1 MPLVRDVPGRTTSR
15 RPPCR
20 PRTFGA
26 RSAWSPDHCS
36 RLLSGKEG
44 VVTAY
49 SYVATGLAGESARA
63 GQIVDLHLQL
73 GTVDTLLLFVYF
85 AFVLGIGFALKRAV
99 ATSTD
104 FFLSGRSLPAWV
116 TGLAFISANLGAIEI
131 LGQTANGAQYGAA
144 TVHYYWIG
152 AIPAM
157 AFLGIVMMPFYYGSK
172 VRSVPEYLRLRYDKK
187 AHLINAVTFVV
198 SSVLLAGVNLY
209 ALASVIDALLGIP
222 LPVAVVVSAGF
233 VLSYILLGGLRSA
246 IYNEVLQFFVILA
259 GLIPLVVVAIKAV
272 GGVPEL
278 FSRVGQV
285 KGGAFTSSWQGT
297 GFGGGNPLGDW
308 FGIIFGLGFCV
319 SFGYWTTNFAEVQR
333 AMAAKDQ
340 NSARMTPII
349 GAYPKAFIPLL
360 VVLPGMAAV
369 LLIPNLGASGGPT
382 YNEAIPALMSKY
394 LPPGVLGV
402 AVTGLVA
409 AFMAGMAAN
418 VSSFNAVFTYDIWQD
433 YVKKDRSDSYYLHV
447 GRVVT
452 VVGVLIGIGTAFIAA
467 GFNNIMNY
475 IQVLFSFF
483 NVPLFCAFIIGM
495 FWRRASKSAGFWA
508 ILVGTVVAVLTYVL
522 YNRGVIPFRS
532 PLQET
537 FYGSIF
543 AFVAGSV
550 AAVVATMFE
559 PRKPDEDLQGLVYGM
574 ENRDE
579 DEQPQPWFRQP
590 LPMGVGVL
598 VLSVLLYVGLE
609 LL

>member
-1 MPLVRDVPGRTTSR
+1 MV
-15 RPPCR
+15 
-20 PRTFGA
+20 
-26 RSAWSPDHCS
+26 SALTQLGVGLDAGLAQAQSTPSVQLH
-36 RLLSGKEG
+36 LG
-44 VVTAY
+44 VV
-49 SYVATGLAGESARA
+49 
-63 GQIVDLHLQL
+63 D
-73 GTVDTLLLFVYF
+73 TVLLFIYF
-85 AFVLGIGFALKRAV
+85 VFVIGIGFALKRAV

-104 FFLSGRSLPAWV
+104 FFLSGRALPAWV

-131 LGQTANGAQYGAA
+131 LGQTANGAQYGAS

-172 VRSVPEYLRLRYDKK
+172 VRSVPEYLRLRYDEK
-187 AHLINAVTFVV
+187 AHLINAITFVL

-272 GGVPEL
+272 GGIPEL
-278 FSRVGQV
+278 FSRVSQV

-297 GFGGGNPLGDW
+297 GFGGSNPLGDW

-433 YVKKDRSDSYYLHV
+433 YVKKDQSDSYYLHV

-452 VVGVLIGIGTAFIAA
+452 IVGVLIGIGTAFIAA

-508 ILVGTVVAVLTYVL
+508 ILVGTIVAVLTYVL
-522 YNRGVIPFRS
+522 YSRGVIPFRS
-532 PLQET
+532 ALQET

-543 AFVAGSV
+543 AFIAGSV
-550 AAVVATMFE
+550 AAIVATAFE
-559 PRKPDEDLQGLVYGM
+559 PRKPDEDLRGLVYGM
-574 ENRDE
+574 EIRDE
-579 DEQPQPWFRQP
+579 DEQPQRWFRQP
-590 LPMGVGVL
+590 LPTGLGVL
-598 VLSVLLYVGLE
+598 GLSVLLYVGLE

>member
-1 MPLVRDVPGRTTSR
+1 
-15 RPPCR
+15 
-20 PRTFGA
+20 
-26 RSAWSPDHCS
+26 
-36 RLLSGKEG
+36 

-99 ATSTD
+99 STSTD

-187 AHLINAVTFVV
+187 AHLINAVTFVL

-259 GLIPLVVVAIKAV
+259 GLIPLVVIAVKEV
-272 GGVPEL
+272 GGLPEL
-278 FSRVGQV
+278 FSKLEAV
-285 KGGAFTSSWQGT
+285 KGGAFTSSWEGT
-297 GFGGGNPLGDW
+297 GFGGSNPLGDW
-308 FGIIFGLGFCV
+308 FGIIAGLGFAI

-333 AMAAKDQ
+333 AMSAKDE
-340 NSARMTPII
+340 NAARMTPII
-349 GAYPKAFIPLL
+349 GAYPKVLIPLL
-360 VVLPGMAAV
+360 VVVPGMAAV
-369 LLIPNLGASGGPT
+369 VLIPNLGASGGPT
-382 YNEAIPALMSKY
+382 YTQTIPALMAMY

-433 YVKKDRSDSYYLHV
+433 YIRRDRDDAYYLRI

-452 VVGVLIGIGTAFIAA
+452 IVGVVIGIGTAFIAA

-508 ILVGTVVAVLTYVL
+508 ILVGTVVSVATYAL
-522 YNRGVIPFRS
+522 YGLGIVPFRS
-532 PLQET
+532 ALQET

-543 AFVAGSV
+543 GFVAGAV
-550 AAVVATMFE
+550 AAVVVTSFE
-559 PRKPDEDLQGLVYGM
+559 PRKSDRELRGLVHGL
-574 ENRDE
+574 EIRDM
-579 DEQPQPWFRQP
+579 DEGPQPWFRRP
-590 LPMGVGVL
+590 VIMGVAV
-598 VLSVLLYVGLE
+598 VVISALLYVGLE
-609 LL
+609 FV

>member
-1 MPLVRDVPGRTTSR
+1 
-15 RPPCR
+15 
-20 PRTFGA
+20 
-26 RSAWSPDHCS
+26 
-36 RLLSGKEG
+36 
-44 VVTAY
+44 VTAY
-49 SYVATGLAGESARA
+49 SHITTGLSGAPLGAGT
-63 GQIVDLHLQL
+63 IVDLHLQL
-73 GTVDTLLLFVYF
+73 GVVDTFLLLVYF
-85 AFVLGIGFALKRAV
+85 AFVLGIGFALRRAV

-157 AFLGIVMMPFYYGSK
+157 VFLGIVMMPFYYGSK

-187 AHLINAVTFVV
+187 AHLINAVTFVL
-198 SSVLLAGVNLY
+198 SSVLLAGVNLF

-222 LPVAVVVSAGF
+222 LPVAVVVSGGF

-259 GLIPLVVVAIKAV
+259 GLIPLVVIAVREV
-272 GGVPEL
+272 GGLHEL
-278 FSRVGQV
+278 FSKVSAV
-285 KGGAFTSSWQGT
+285 KGGAFTSAWTGT
-297 GFGGGNPLGDW
+297 SFGGSNPLGDW
-308 FGIIFGLGFCV
+308 FGIVAGLGFAI

-333 AMAAKDQ
+333 AMSAKDQ

-349 GAYPKAFIPLL
+349 GAYPKVLIPLL

-369 LLIPNLGASGGPT
+369 VLIPNLGAPGGPT
-382 YNEAIPALMSKY
+382 YTQTIPALMARY

-433 YVKKDRSDSYYLHV
+433 YIRPDRDDAYYLRV
-447 GRVVT
+447 GRLVT
-452 VVGVLIGIGTAFIAA
+452 IVGVVIGIGTAFIAA

-495 FWRRASKSAGFWA
+495 FWRRASRSAGFWA
-508 ILVGTVVAVLTYVL
+508 ILVGTVVSVATYPLYAVHV
-522 YNRGVIPFRS
+522 VPFRS
-532 PLQET
+532 ALSET
-537 FYGSIF
+537 FYGSLF
-543 AFVAGSV
+543 GFVAGAV
-550 AAVVATMFE
+550 AAVVATRFE
-559 PRKPDEDLQGLVYGM
+559 PRKSDAELRGLVYGL
-574 ENRDE
+574 EIDDE
-579 DEQPQPWFRQP
+579 DEAPQRWFRRP
-590 LPMGVGVL
+590 VIMGVGVL
-598 VLSVLLYVGLE
+598 VISALLYVMLE
-609 LL
+609 RI

>member
-1 MPLVRDVPGRTTSR
+1 M
-15 RPPCR
+15 
-20 PRTFGA
+20 PRTG
-26 RSAWSPDHCS
+26 RRCGGGEMVSA
-36 RLLSGKEG
+36 
-44 VVTAY
+44 
-49 SYVATGLAGESARA
+49 LA
-63 GQIVDLHLQL
+63 QL
-73 GTVDTLLLFVYF
+73 GTGLDVGLAQAQSTPSVQLHLGVVDTVLLFIYF
-85 AFVLGIGFALKRAV
+85 VFVIGIGFALKRAV

-104 FFLSGRSLPAWV
+104 FFLSGRALPAWV

-131 LGQTANGAQYGAA
+131 LGQTANGAQYGAS

-172 VRSVPEYLRLRYDKK
+172 VRSVPEYLRLRYDEK
-187 AHLINAVTFVV
+187 AHLINAITFVL

-259 GLIPLVVVAIKAV
+259 GLIPLVVIAVKEV
-272 GGVPEL
+272 GGLPEL
-278 FSRVGQV
+278 FSKLEAV
-285 KGGAFTSSWQGT
+285 KGGAFSSSWEGT
-297 GFGGGNPLGDW
+297 GFGGSNPLGDW
-308 FGIIFGLGFCV
+308 FGIIAGLGFAI

-333 AMAAKDQ
+333 AMSAKDE
-340 NSARMTPII
+340 NAARMTPII
-349 GAYPKAFIPLL
+349 GAYPKVLIPLL
-360 VVLPGMAAV
+360 VVVPGMAAV
-369 LLIPNLGASGGPT
+369 VLIPNLGASGGPT
-382 YNEAIPALMSKY
+382 YTQTIPALMAMY

-433 YVKKDRSDSYYLHV
+433 YIRRDRDDAYYLRI

-452 VVGVLIGIGTAFIAA
+452 IGGVVIGIGTAFIAA

-508 ILVGTVVAVLTYVL
+508 ILVGTVVSVATYAL
-522 YNRGVIPFRS
+522 YGLGIVPFRS
-532 PLQET
+532 ALQET

-543 AFVAGSV
+543 GFVAGAV
-550 AAVVATMFE
+550 AAVVVTSFE
-559 PRKPDEDLQGLVYGM
+559 PRKSDRELRGLVHGL
-574 ENRDE
+574 EIRDM
-579 DEQPQPWFRQP
+579 DEGPLPWFRRP
-590 LPMGVGVL
+590 VIMGVGV
-598 VLSVLLYVGLE
+598 VVISALLYVGLE
-609 LL
+609 FV

>member
-1 MPLVRDVPGRTTSR
+1 M
-15 RPPCR
+15 
-20 PRTFGA
+20 
-26 RSAWSPDHCS
+26 
-36 RLLSGKEG
+36 
-44 VVTAY
+44 VTAF
-49 SYVATGLAGESARA
+49 GQLRLAVGAPLAQADSPPAL
-63 GQIVDLHLQL
+63 QLHL
-73 GTVDTLLLFVYF
+73 GVVDTLLLFVYF
-85 AFVLGIGFALKRAV
+85 VFVIGIGFALKRAV
-99 ATSTD
+99 TNSTD

-172 VRSVPEYLRLRYDKK
+172 VRSVPEYLRLRYDQK
-187 AHLINAVTFVV
+187 AHLINAITFVL

-222 LPVAVVVSAGF
+222 LPVAVVVSGGF

-259 GLIPLVVVAIKAV
+259 GLIPLVVIALKEV
-272 GGVPEL
+272 GGIPEL
-278 FSRVGQV
+278 FSRLTTV
-285 KGGAFTSSWQGT
+285 KGSAFASSWQGT
-297 GFGGGNPLGDW
+297 GFGGDNPLGDW
-308 FGIIFGLGFCV
+308 FGIIAGLGFCV

-333 AMAAKDQ
+333 AMSAKDQ
-340 NSARMTPII
+340 NAARMTPIVA
-349 GAYPKAFIPLL
+349 AYPKALIPFV

-369 LLIPNLGASGGPT
+369 LLIPDLGGAGGPT
-382 YNEAIPALMSKY
+382 YTNTIPALMSMY

-433 YVKKDRSDSYYLHV
+433 YVRQGREDSYYLRV
-447 GRVVT
+447 GRIVT
-452 VVGVLIGIGTAFIAA
+452 VIGVLIGIATAFIAA

-495 FWRRASKSAGFWA
+495 FWRRASRSAGFWA
-508 ILVGTVVAVLTYVL
+508 ILVGTIVAVATYVL
-522 YNRGVIPFRS
+522 YNQGVIPFRS
-532 PLQET
+532 ALQET

-543 AFVAGSV
+543 AFVAGSI
-550 AAVVATMFE
+550 AAVVATRFE
-559 PRKPDEDLQGLVYGM
+559 PRKSDEELRGLVYGL
-574 ENRDE
+574 EIRDP
-579 DEQPQPWFRQP
+579 DEAPQPWYRQP
-590 LPMGVGVL
+590 LPMGIGVV
-598 VLSVLLYVGLE
+598 VLSILLYVGLE